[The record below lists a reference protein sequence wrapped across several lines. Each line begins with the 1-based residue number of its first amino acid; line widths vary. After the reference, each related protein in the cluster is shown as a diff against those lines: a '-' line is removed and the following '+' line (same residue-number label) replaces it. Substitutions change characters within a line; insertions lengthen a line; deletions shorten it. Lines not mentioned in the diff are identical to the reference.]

1 MNFVQL
7 LRSALEAVRWNR
19 LRSLLTI
26 LGIVIGIAAV
36 MLTVGLGEG
45 AQAKVAGEINA
56 LGSNLLVVTS
66 SPFGSSSNGQVNLTM
81 SDVKALQNHTVAPD
95 LAQVVPIVTTS
106 ASLTYGTTSATLQIQ
121 GTTPS
126 WLTARSQSLQAG
138 RFLDST
144 DMANNADVVVLG
156 ATAAQTLFS
165 GRNPVG
171 QQVTVGSLPMT
182 VVGVLSPVG
191 SGTGAGAS
199 EDNLAIVPLTTSQS
213 SLSGSTPD
221 NSVQQI
227 ILKATGSSTLS
238 AAYQEADQELLMLQG
253 STSASSAN
261 FTITAEQTI
270 VNAATSVSS
279 TLTALLAGIA
289 GVSLLVGG
297 IGVMNIMLVSVAERT
312 REIGLRKA
320 IGARRRDISRQFL
333 AEATFLGFTGGALGV
348 GLGMI
353 GKVVLPKLLSDPIS
367 IPAWATGGAI
377 VVAIVISLVFGVY
390 PAVRAARLSPIDA
403 LRSE

>member
-1 MNFVQL
+1 MNFAQL

-81 SDVKALQNHTVAPD
+81 ADVKALQNHTVAPD
-95 LAQVVPIVTTS
+95 IAQVVPIVSTS
-106 ASLTYGTTSATLQIQ
+106 ASLTYGTTSATLQIE

-144 DMANNADVVVLG
+144 DLANNADVVVLG
-156 ATAAQTLFS
+156 ATAAETLFS

-171 QQVTVGSLPMT
+171 QQVIVGSLPMT

-333 AEATFLGFTGGALGV
+333 AEATFLGFTGGALGA

-367 IPAWATGGAI
+367 IPAWATAGAI

>member
-1 MNFVQL
+1 
-7 LRSALEAVRWNR
+7 
-19 LRSLLTI
+19 
-26 LGIVIGIAAV
+26 
-36 MLTVGLGEG
+36 
-45 AQAKVAGEINA
+45 
-56 LGSNLLVVTS
+56 
-66 SPFGSSSNGQVNLTM
+66 
-81 SDVKALQNHTVAPD
+81 
-95 LAQVVPIVTTS
+95 
-106 ASLTYGTTSATLQIQ
+106 
-121 GTTPS
+121 
-126 WLTARSQSLQAG
+126 
-138 RFLDST
+138 
-144 DMANNADVVVLG
+144 
-156 ATAAQTLFS
+156 
-165 GRNPVG
+165 
-171 QQVTVGSLPMT
+171 
-182 VVGVLSPVG
+182 
-191 SGTGAGAS
+191 
-199 EDNLAIVPLTTSQS
+199 
-213 SLSGSTPD
+213 
-221 NSVQQI
+221 I

-377 VVAIVISLVFGVY
+377 VVAVVISLVFGVY